1 MTLRLEGKIAVV
13 TAAGAGIGRASALAF
28 HREGARV
35 WAADI
40 DTAALE
46 TLRAEAHGIETV
58 KLDVRSDDAVTR
70 FFAGLGRCDIL
81 LNCAGMVPNG
91 TLLDSTLEVF
101 NASWDLNVL
110 SMVRTM
116 RAAIPGMLERGA
128 GAIVNMASVVSSMK
142 GAPNRSAYGTTKAAV
157 IGLTK
162 SVAAD
167 YVTRG
172 IRCNAICP
180 GTVDTPSLRGRLAAQ
195 SDPKAALAAFLARQA
210 MGRFG
215 NPEEIAAMAV
225 YLASDESVFVTGQ
238 AFAIDGG
245 WTI

>member
-13 TAAGAGIGRASALAF
+13 TAAGAGIGRASALAY

-40 DTAALE
+40 DAAALE
-46 TLRAEAHGIETV
+46 TLRAEVPGIETV
-58 KLDVRSDDAVTR
+58 ALDVRNDEAVAK
-70 FFAGLGRCDIL
+70 FFAGLGRCDVL
-81 LNCAGMVPNG
+81 FNCAGMVPNG
-91 TLLDSTLEVF
+91 TVLDSAVEVF
-101 NASWDLNVL
+101 NSTWDLNVL
-110 SMVRTM
+110 SMVRTI
-116 RAAIPGMLERGA
+116 RAVLPDMLERGA

-142 GAPNRSAYGTTKAAV
+142 GVPNRSAYGTTKAAV

-180 GTVDTPSLRGRLAAQ
+180 GTVDTPSLQGRLAAQ
-195 SDPKAALAAFLARQA
+195 PDPKAARAAFIARQA

-215 NPEEIAAMAV
+215 NAEEIAALAV

-238 AFAIDGG
+238 ALAIDGG